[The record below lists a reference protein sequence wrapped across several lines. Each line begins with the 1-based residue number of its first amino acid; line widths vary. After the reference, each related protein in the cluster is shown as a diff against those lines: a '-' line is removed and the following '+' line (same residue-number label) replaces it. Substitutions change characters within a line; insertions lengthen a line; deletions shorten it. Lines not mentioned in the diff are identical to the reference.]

1 MRRPSKAVSPRFLP
15 PPGGSLLRATSPGS
29 ASAASAWLRRV
40 FAVPAAVAMLAFALV
55 TMVPQ
60 LSSPL
65 SAQTA
70 STPSCVTPLTT
81 APSGPAT
88 VSASS
93 TPFGRVLVVGSG
105 DQAGC
110 SLYAL
115 TSDQL
120 HALTPGAD
128 QDQFACSN
136 NANALGLP
144 CDTVLWPALLT
155 SGAPIAGPGVNPTL
169 LGTVTRTDVLSGP
182 VQQVTYAGLPLYK
195 FFLDEAPGQTDG
207 ANLFDPVPTYTGT
220 WYLVDPSRGLP
231 AQGQAVINQETALV
245 DHSTA
250 SATVLAASADTSL
263 GGASFPVYTF
273 SLDSSH
279 MSVCQGLCAV
289 FWLPVLTF
297 KRPLAGPGVDQHQLG
312 TIVRPDGAHQVTFD
326 GHPLYM
332 FVRDADLPVSLFGS
346 IPGVNQTASINGA
359 GVNAFGGVFQTEPA
373 L

>member
-15 PPGGSLLRATSPGS
+15 PPGGSLLRATSPGL

-40 FAVPAAVAMLAFALV
+40 FAVPAAVAMLTFALV
-55 TMVPQ
+55 TVVPQ

-65 SAQTA
+65 SAQTP
-70 STPSCVTPLTT
+70 STPSCVTPLTS

-93 TPFGRVLVVGSG
+93 TAFGRVLVVGSG

-120 HALTPGAD
+120 HALSSGA
-128 QDQFACSN
+128 DQFACSDN
-136 NANALGLP
+136 TNALGAS

-155 SGAPIAGPGVNPTL
+155 TGAPVAGPGVNPTL
-169 LGTVTRTDVLSGP
+169 LGTVTRSDVLSGQS

-207 ANLFDPVPTYTGT
+207 ANLFDPVPFYTGT
-220 WYLVDPSRGLP
+220 WYLVEPSRGLP
-231 AQGQAVINQETALV
+231 AQGQALIGQETALV
-245 DHSTA
+245 DQTGT
-250 SATVLAASADTSL
+250 SATVLAASADTGF
-263 GGASFPVYTF
+263 GGANFPVYTF
-273 SLDSSH
+273 SSDSGHS
-279 MSVCQGLCAV
+279 SACQGTCAV
-289 FWLPVLTF
+289 FWPPVLTSM
-297 KRPLAGPGVDQHQLG
+297 RPLAGPGVDRHGLG
-312 TIVRPDGAHQVTFD
+312 TIVRPHGGHKVTFD

-359 GVNAFGGVFQTEPA
+359 RVKAFMGVFQTVPA